1 MKENIENKIIGI
13 DEQQFITAKDLLCYV
28 EEHITVSNM
37 LLNYSLSNSLD
48 DIKIAIF
55 KRTGLDIKLEQT
67 KWIINSYLS
76 VNVKLLMNKYQ
87 TAFSMTTYHD
97 EKVRIIIINMRVN
110 DNWFI
115 TRYAELKGKCYHWDY
130 FSTLE
135 KLKRFI
141 EHYLSSDKDEDEDDD

>member
-1 MKENIENKIIGI
+1 M
-13 DEQQFITAKDLLCYV
+13 
-28 EEHITVSNM
+28 
-37 LLNYSLSNSLD
+37 D

-55 KRTGLDIKLEQT
+55 KRTGLDIKLEQA

-76 VNVKLLMNKYQ
+76 VNVKQLMNKHQ
-87 TAFSMTTYHD
+87 TSFSMTTYHD
-97 EKVRIIIINMRVN
+97 EKVRIIVINMRVN

-130 FSTLE
+130 FNTLE

-141 EHYLSSDKDEDEDDD
+141 EHYLSSNKDEDDDDD